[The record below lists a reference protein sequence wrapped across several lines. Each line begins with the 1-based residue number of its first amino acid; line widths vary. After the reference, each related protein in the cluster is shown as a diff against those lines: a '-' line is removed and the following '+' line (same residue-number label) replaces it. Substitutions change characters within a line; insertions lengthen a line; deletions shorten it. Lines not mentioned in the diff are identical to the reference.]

1 MLNGQNPASTEPGA
15 VHECGVSAHPW
26 GCEGVPRLLLDRVG
40 MFTSPVLL
48 PGWLLGTLTVAGVVA
63 AVERALTWRHH
74 RVVDAETLWTSL

>member
-1 MLNGQNPASTEPGA
+1 
-15 VHECGVSAHPW
+15 
-26 GCEGVPRLLLDRVG
+26 